1 MMSTTAP
8 SAAPDPANTAS
19 AALLEDA
26 LFQVKR
32 VIVGQDR
39 MVERALVC
47 LLARGHC
54 LIEGV
59 PGLAKT
65 LTVSTLAQVVGG
77 SFSRLQFTPDLVPA
91 DIVGT
96 RIWRP
101 SREEF
106 DIEWGPVFANI
117 VLADEINRAPAK
129 VQSALLEVMAE
140 RQVSIG
146 GQTRRVPSPFLVL
159 ATQNPIE
166 SEGVYAL
173 PEAQRDRFM
182 MQIVVHHPS
191 YEDET
196 EIARRMAVR
205 PPKADQ
211 VLSSDQLIALQGV
224 VDDVFVHHAVQDYA
238 VRLVMATRDPARW
251 DMPEQ
256 AAQIAL
262 GASPR
267 ATLGLL
273 CAGRALAVLR
283 GRRFL
288 VPQDVFDVAP
298 EILRHRLMLSY
309 DALAEGVSVDDVVL
323 KVLGTVRAPRV
334 APHQDE
340 VPAAAPGVP
349 SPEWRAEA
357 SS

>member
-1 MMSTTAP
+1 MSDATHEPPMEQPDAVE
-8 SAAPDPANTAS
+8 ADPAVTA
-19 AALLEDA
+19 ARLEDA

-39 MVERALVC
+39 MVERALLC
-47 LLARGHC
+47 LLAGGHC

-65 LTVSTLAQVVGG
+65 LTVSTLADVVGG

-106 DIEWGPVFANI
+106 DIEWGPVFANL

-129 VQSALLEVMAE
+129 VQSALLEAMAE
-140 RQVSIG
+140 RQVSIAG
-146 GQTRRVPSPFLVL
+146 VTRRVPEPFLVL

-173 PEAQRDRFM
+173 PEAQRDRFL
-182 MQIVVHHPS
+182 MQIVVHQPS
-191 YEDET
+191 YEEET
-196 EIARRMAVR
+196 EIARRMGSGR
-205 PPKADQ
+205 PVAHQ
-211 VLSSDQLIALQGV
+211 VLTTDDLLALQSTV
-224 VDDVFVHHAVQDYA
+224 TQVFVHHAVQDYA
-238 VRLVMATRDPARW
+238 VRLVMATRDPVRW
-251 DMPEQ
+251 DVPDL

-273 CAGRALAVLR
+273 AAGRALAVVR

-288 VPQDVFDVAP
+288 VPQDIRDVAP
-298 EILRHRLMLSY
+298 EVLRHRLLLTY
-309 DALAEGVSVDDVVL
+309 DALAADVRVDDVIDHILANVPE
-323 KVLGTVRAPRV
+323 PRV
-334 APHQDE
+334 APHQEE
-340 VPAAAPGVP
+340 VA
-349 SPEWRAEA
+349 
-357 SS
+357 